1 METFMTRIFAAI
13 AAVVVASTILLG
25 ATYLA
30 GTGFLFIIH
39 HPQLVRLLRFVAP
52 FVGVVIPIG
61 VAISIT
67 RSARGIMT
75 GEPQGRK
82 IADARVR

>member
-39 HPQLVRLLRFVAP
+39 QPQLVRLLRFVAP
-52 FVGVVIPIG
+52 FVGV
-61 VAISIT
+61 AISIAVAV
-67 RSARGIMT
+67 SMGLK
-75 GEPQGRK
+75 RK
-82 IADARVR
+82 RRHDWRASRP

>member
-39 HPQLVRLLRFVAP
+39 QPQLVRLLRFVAP
-52 FVGVVIPIG
+52 FVGV
-61 VAISIT
+61 AISIAVAVSMGLK
-67 RSARGIMT
+67 RQRRHDWRASR
-75 GEPQGRK
+75 P
-82 IADARVR
+82 